1 MPHVVASDQGPAI
14 SPAFAELLPAARFA
28 GEGRLTWWGFA
39 AYDAKLWVAPGF
51 TQRRFDEHAFA
62 LELAYL
68 RSFRA
73 DDIVHVSLEQMRR
86 DADLPRE
93 RVQRWAQQLRA
104 VLRDVVPG
112 DRIAA
117 INRPGRGA
125 TFFINGKPAGE
136 VADVQFARLFFAI
149 WLGPATSE
157 PSLRGALLG
166 DTPP

>member
-1 MPHVVASDQGPAI
+1 MPA
-14 SPAFAELLPAARFA
+14 AFAEALPAARFA

-51 TQRRFDEHAFA
+51 TQRRFDEYGLA

-73 DDIVHVSLEQMRR
+73 DDIVRVSLEQMRR
-86 DADLPRE
+86 SGDVPIE
-93 RVQRWAQQLRA
+93 RAQRWAQQLRA
-104 VLRDVVPG
+104 VLHDVAPG

-117 INRPGRGA
+117 IKGPGHGA
-125 TFFINGKPAGE
+125 AFFINGKPVGE
-136 VADVQFARLFFAI
+136 VADAQFARRFFAI